1 MATKKVTRGGAKAR
15 PDLYSK
21 KRSGIIKTGI
31 RIDVSDNKLIRKAA
45 ELERMSQSL
54 WMVITLVDAAKERIA
69 AEDKPNVV

>member
-1 MATKKVTRGGAKAR
+1 MATKKVVAGAKAR

-31 RIDVSDNKLIRKAA
+31 RLDVSDNKLIRKAA

-54 WMVITLVDAAKERIA
+54 WMVRTLVGAAKERIA
-69 AEDKPNVV
+69 AEDKPNVI